1 MQLPR
6 GPGAMQA
13 ENFSGK
19 EIVNELSD
27 EYTWN
32 LEMMIFLQRECL
44 QTRRN
49 PCDVVRETVYPTHSS
64 LNYTQH

>member
-32 LEMMIFLQRECL
+32 LEMMIFLLRECL

-49 PCDVVRETVYPTHSS
+49 P
-64 LNYTQH
+64 